1 MSAGS
6 GPQDLSPGR
15 GKYRGEITIDR
26 YGRQMPKP
34 AHGTANLDRY
44 TSSGKLISDAVL
56 ELYDRIIDRSLLVR
70 RMYLNVNHVLP
81 EQEAASRTPAFEQ
94 LDLFTDYAEKEAQK
108 KKEDA
113 ALSKEK
119 DLQRAMLEIRK
130 KFGSNA
136 IVKGVNMHEES
147 TGRDRNK
154 FIGGHKA

>member
-1 MSAGS
+1 MFFTSYKFIGFVILLVALYYVLPKKAKWPLLLLGSYVFYFFAGWKCLFYIAGVTVITYVAGLLISKNKKSADARFAEMKALEKSGS
-6 GPQDLSPGR
+6 GSPEKV
-15 GKYRGEITIDR
+15 GK
-26 YGRQMPKP
+26 
-34 AHGTANLDRY
+34 
-44 TSSGKLISDAVL
+44 
-56 ELYDRIIDRSLLVR
+56 
-70 RMYLNVNHVLP
+70 
-81 EQEAASRTPAFEQ
+81 EARKRF
-94 LDLFTDYAEKEAQK
+94 KEAQK

-130 KFGSNA
+130 KFGNNA

>member
-1 MSAGS
+1 
-6 GPQDLSPGR
+6 
-15 GKYRGEITIDR
+15 
-26 YGRQMPKP
+26 
-34 AHGTANLDRY
+34 
-44 TSSGKLISDAVL
+44 
-56 ELYDRIIDRSLLVR
+56 
-70 RMYLNVNHVLP
+70 MYLNVNHVLS

-94 LDLFTDYAEKEAQK
+94 LELFTDYAEKEAQK